1 MSKPTNTK
9 DTYVSQRKAAIR
21 EHADNFASDRQ
32 KWIKRSRYFHE
43 IDKTYMRFLIPTN
56 KRVLELGCGSGDLL
70 AALEPGVGVGVDL
83 SATMV
88 DVAKAQHPNLKF
100 IVGDVEDPILLQSI
114 DQAPFDFIILS
125 DTIGFLDDCQ
135 STFEALHTLCDR
147 ETRIIVNFYSHNW
160 SPILALLEKIGLKM
174 PQQENNYLSLDDIAN
189 IFELADFDIV
199 KQDRHTLL
207 PARLFGLGPLI
218 NRYLG
223 AFPIIR
229 SFCLRNYT
237 LVRSMRKAPHEEMSA
252 SVIIP
257 CRNEKGNI
265 EAAINRLPQFCED
278 LEVIFIEGHS
288 KDGTFDEIKRVA
300 MVYGSEIKIRYA
312 QQDGIGKH
320 DAMKKGYA
328 MAEGDIL
335 MILDADLTVAP
346 EDIPKF
352 YQALISGKGNFIN
365 GSRLIYPM
373 QDQAMRFLNL
383 KANMTFAYIFS
394 WLLNQ
399 RLSDTL
405 CGTKVLTKEHYHR
418 IEEGRAYFGDFDPF
432 GDFDLIFGAS
442 KQNLKI
448 IDLPIRYANR
458 NYGETQ
464 ISRFSHGWLLL
475 RMVAFAFRKLKT
487 L

>member
-1 MSKPTNTK
+1 MNEPINPNEI
-9 DTYVSQRKAAIR
+9 DVSSRKNALRA
-21 EHADNFASDRQ
+21 HADAFAS
-32 KWIKRSRYFHE
+32 KRLNWVKRAQYFHD
-43 IDKTYMRFLIPTN
+43 IDKTYMRFLVPEN
-56 KRVLELGCGSGDLL
+56 RRVLELGCGAGDLL
-70 AALEPGVGVGVDL
+70 ASLNPEVGVGIDL
-83 SATMV
+83 SPKMV
-88 DVAKAQHPNLKF
+88 DVAREQHPELEF
-100 IVGDVEDPILLQSI
+100 IVGDVEDAALIQGLS
-114 DQAPFDFIILS
+114 DAPFDFIILS

-135 STFEALHTLCDR
+135 STFESLHALCDR
-147 ETRIIVNFYSHNW
+147 DTRIIVNFYSYNW
-160 SPILALLEKIGLKM
+160 SPILGLLEKVGLKM
-174 PQQENNYLSLDDIAN
+174 PQQENNYLSLADIAN

-218 NRYLG
+218 NKYIG

-229 SFCLRNYT
+229 SLWLRNYT
-237 LVRSMRKAPHEEMSA
+237 LVRSLRKAPQENLSA

-265 EAAINRLPQFCED
+265 EAAITRLPRFCKD

-288 KDGTFDEIKRVA
+288 KDGTFEETKRVA
-300 MVYGSEIKIRYA
+300 EVYGSEIKIRYA

-328 MAEGDIL
+328 MAEGDVL
-335 MILDADLTVAP
+335 MILDADLTVPP
-346 EDIPKF
+346 EDMPKF

-365 GSRLIYPM
+365 GSRLVYPM

-383 KANMTFAYIFS
+383 KANITFAYIFS

-405 CGTKVLTKEHYHR
+405 CGTKVLTKEHYKR
-418 IEEGRAYFGDFDPF
+418 IEEGRVYFGDFDPF

-448 IDLPIRYANR
+448 IDLPIRYASR

-475 RMVAFAFRKLKT
+475 RMVVFAFRKLKT

>member
-1 MSKPTNTK
+1 MNPIKMNVTSRKNTL
-9 DTYVSQRKAAIR
+9 R
-21 EHADNFASDRQ
+21 EHADKFASDRL
-32 KWIKRSRYFHE
+32 KWAKRSQYFHD
-43 IDKTYMRFLIPTN
+43 IDKTYMRFLIPEN
-56 KRVLELGCGSGDLL
+56 KRVLELGCGAGDLL
-70 AALEPGVGVGVDL
+70 ASTHPEFGVGIDL
-83 SATMV
+83 SPKMISL
-88 DVAKAQHPNLKF
+88 AKQQHPNLSF
-100 IVGDVEDPILLQSI
+100 IIGDIENPDLLHGI
-114 DQAPFDFIILS
+114 DSDPFDYIILS

-135 STFEALHTLCDR
+135 STFELLHTLCHRD
-147 ETRIIVNFYSHNW
+147 TRIIVNFYSYNW
-160 SPILALLEKIGLKM
+160 SPILSLLEKIGLKM
-174 PQQENNYLSLDDIAN
+174 PQQENNYLSLADIAN
-189 IFELADFDIV
+189 IFQLADFDIV

-207 PARLFGLGPLI
+207 PARLFGLGPFVNKYI
-218 NRYLG
+218 G
-223 AFPIIR
+223 ALPLIR
-229 SFCLRNYT
+229 SLCLRNYT
-237 LVRSMRKAPHEEMSA
+237 LVRSMQKAPYKEMST

-265 EAAINRLPQFCED
+265 EAAINRLPRFCAD

-300 MVYGSEIKIRYA
+300 DAYGSDIKIRYA

-328 MAEGDIL
+328 MAKGDIL
-335 MILDADLTVAP
+335 MILDADLTVPP
-346 EDIPKF
+346 EDMPKF
-352 YQALISGKGNFIN
+352 YEALISGKGNFIN
-365 GSRLIYPM
+365 GSRLVYPM

-383 KANMTFAYIFS
+383 KANITFSYIFS

-405 CGTKVLTKEHYHR
+405 CGTKVLTRAHYQR
-418 IEEGRAYFGDFDPF
+418 IEEGRDYFGDFDPF

-448 IDLPIRYANR
+448 IDLPIRYGSR

-475 RMVAFAFRKLKT
+475 KMVVFAFRKLKT